1 MKVSNSWA
9 GYHILLNPDYS
20 AQILWRF
27 VNRAIDEVENHQV
40 TCSTVLL
47 QLQSMCCAIEFE
59 LWADAHL
66 VEACV
71 VEASQS
77 GGVCRPCH
85 HSVKATFCLGTSN
98 FYDMRRELASREC
111 HLRASCFSGC
121 MRGAEPYFGKQVVP
135 SPCPLHPPFLHS
147 KFFSGL
153 GSVPRSAPNTLD
165 RSCPSSPP
173 PPTFSRPLTFLP
185 PHTSLLAVQCIAVGV
200 SHKCK

>member
-1 MKVSNSWA
+1 MSNSWA

-66 VEACV
+66 VEARI

-77 GGVCRPCH
+77 GGVCRTCH

-98 FYDMRRELASREC
+98 FYDMRCELASREGY
-111 HLRASCFSGC
+111 LRASCFSAC
-121 MRGAEPYFGKQVVP
+121 MRGAEPYFGKRVAP
-135 SPCPLHPPFLHS
+135 SPRPLLHS
-147 KFFSGL
+147 KFFCLGL
-153 GSVPRSAPNTLD
+153 GSVPDLL
-165 RSCPSSPP
+165 PSPWLEAVHPP
-173 PPTFSRPLTFLP
+173 PPSRPLTFLP
-185 PHTSLLAVQCIAVGV
+185 PHMSLLAVQCIAVGV